1 MSKVVPGPVDLILT
15 LGRKP
20 ESLLPGTSC
29 SALFFAMTQGCW
41 GSFSPL
47 IPNPSILRA
56 PFPLNPSPCG
66 PGISDFTFVRLIFST
81 CNGGIGDYLMGM
93 GGGTGCIFQREQ
105 HQRVAYPTNSC
116 CEMGLTVLHWEVGSV
131 FPSLE
136 LGRNFEPVLTNRL

>member
-1 MSKVVPGPVDLILT
+1 MDLILT

-29 SALFFAMTQGCW
+29 SALSFAMTQGCW

-66 PGISDFTFVRLIFST
+66 PGISDFTFVRLIFSA
-81 CNGGIGDYLMGM
+81 CNGGVGDYLMGIGGRHKLYFSTHTPPRKLLLRDGFDSPPL
-93 GGGTGCIFQREQ
+93 GGGVCVSF
-105 HQRVAYPTNSC
+105 S
-116 CEMGLTVLHWEVGSV
+116 
-131 FPSLE
+131 
-136 LGRNFEPVLTNRL
+136 